1 MCIVTVGGSGV
12 GGHLLRRVI
21 AAFPEARE
29 RVPGLRM
36 IVVAGPRIDPGSL
49 PAHDGLEILPYVHEL
64 YRHLAVCDLAV
75 VQGGLTTT
83 MELTANRR
91 PFIYFPLRHHFEQN
105 FHVRHRLERYR
116 AGRCMDYATAGP
128 GRHRRRDRQRD
139 RPRGRLP
146 PRRHRRRRPRRGAAR
161 RAALRRPLP
170 DRTPFF
176 GGPWP
181 ENNLGPDRPGG
192 NHDTVEH
199 LGTVKHLDTAAL
211 QAGLGH
217 VRESPP
223 DHGTVEMIVRR
234 PAVDEREVLAVGT
247 LDADAGL
254 VGDTWQVRG
263 SSRTPDGSAHPGM
276 QLTVINSRAALLVAQ
291 DPDRRM
297 LAGDQLYVDLDLS
310 PANLPAG
317 TRLAVGSAVIEV
329 SEEPH
334 LGCAKFAARFGEE
347 ALRFVNS
354 RVGRGLRLRG
364 LNARILTSGTVR
376 PGDRISKLAPARGG
390 GRRGGGLS

>member
-1 MCIVTVGGSGV
+1 
-12 GGHLLRRVI
+12 
-21 AAFPEARE
+21 
-29 RVPGLRM
+29 
-36 IVVAGPRIDPGSL
+36 
-49 PAHDGLEILPYVHEL
+49 
-64 YRHLAVCDLAV
+64 
-75 VQGGLTTT
+75 
-83 MELTANRR
+83 
-91 PFIYFPLRHHFEQN
+91 
-105 FHVRHRLERYR
+105 
-116 AGRCMDYATAGP
+116 
-128 GRHRRRDRQRD
+128 
-139 RPRGRLP
+139 
-146 PRRHRRRRPRRGAAR
+146 
-161 RAALRRPLP
+161 
-170 DRTPFF
+170 
-176 GGPWP
+176 
-181 ENNLGPDRPGG
+181 
-192 NHDTVEH
+192 VEH
-199 LGTVKHLDTAAL
+199 LGTAARHLDTAAL

-247 LDADAGL
+247 HADTGL
-254 VGDTWQVRG
+254 AGDTWRVRG

-310 PANLPAG
+310 PVNLPAG

-334 LGCAKFAARFGEE
+334 LGCAKFAARFGVE

-376 PGDRISKLAPARGG
+376 PGDRISKLAPADEAAA
-390 GRRGGGLS
+390 